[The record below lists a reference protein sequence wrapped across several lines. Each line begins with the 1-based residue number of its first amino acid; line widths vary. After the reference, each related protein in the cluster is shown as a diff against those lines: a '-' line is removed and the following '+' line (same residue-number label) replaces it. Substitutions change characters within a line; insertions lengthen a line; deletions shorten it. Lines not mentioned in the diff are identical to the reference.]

1 MTRASLAQ
9 QAPDPDLDWATFPAF
24 RPRTGTVLWRAAR
37 RGREPWW
44 FCTCGSC
51 RFDLDAP
58 RGTCYAGT
66 DELSGILENIGYEWA
81 SGSPLTLAFLRGRT
95 LHASVAAGL
104 VDGPLA
110 NLTSR
115 KAVGFRI
122 TNELSDMTPYD
133 VPRAFARLV
142 DAARN
147 GSRRAFG
154 GIRFRT
160 RFDTGI
166 TTRGVALFG
175 DAGLRTGVSATEQE
189 ITDELVEALV
199 ELGLNIDGPPPVSA
213 LTVVTT

>member
-44 FCTCGSC
+44 FCACGSC

-104 VDGPLA
+104 LDGPLA

-147 GSRRAFG
+147 GSRRVFG

-175 DAGLRTGVSATEQE
+175 DAGLRTGVSATERE
-189 ITDELVEALV
+189 IADELVDALV
-199 ELGLNIDGPPPVSA
+199 ELGLNIDGPPPLSA